1 MDTIADTIVYAIV
14 DTIADTIVD
23 AIVDTLLVIK
33 NEAIESN
40 G

>member
-1 MDTIADTIVYAIV
+1 MDAIADTIVYAIV
-14 DTIADTIVD
+14 DTIADTIVY
-23 AIVDTLLVIK
+23 AIVVTLLVIK